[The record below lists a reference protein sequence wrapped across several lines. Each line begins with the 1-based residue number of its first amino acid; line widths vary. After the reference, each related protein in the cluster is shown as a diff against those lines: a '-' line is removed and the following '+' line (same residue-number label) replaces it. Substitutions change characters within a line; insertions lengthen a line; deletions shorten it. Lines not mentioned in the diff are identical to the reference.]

1 MLSKDPNFLPLVPSM
16 MRIGEQSGHSGANAW
31 IKWRYTMRKEVDQ
44 EVNNINALIEPILM
58 VILGIAAI
66 LIVVAV
72 LLPIYGLANQ
82 SSLSGG

>member
-1 MLSKDPNFLPLVPSM
+1 MI
-16 MRIGEQSGHSGANAW
+16 RIGEQSGTLEQMLDKVA
-31 IKWRYTMRKEVDQ
+31 IYYEKEVDQ